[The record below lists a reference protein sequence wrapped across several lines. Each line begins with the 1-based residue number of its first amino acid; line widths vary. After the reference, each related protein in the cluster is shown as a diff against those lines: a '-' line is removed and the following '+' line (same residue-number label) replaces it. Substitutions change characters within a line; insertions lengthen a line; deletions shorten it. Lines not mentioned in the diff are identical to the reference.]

1 MSRRKESWT
10 AYQNESVLPPLKLVK
25 SKARLCCLSKLL
37 ISWTRHLTSL
47 NKNIFSFPVMGNV
60 TLRAVFCLQHRTA
73 QKRMHNCLLILT
85 WFLLSVVIHLTHFAT
100 FWEYL
105 DTTSASPACWG
116 GITRVQSFSLVT
128 DCVLK
133 ACPLTR
139 EDSQT
144 SFLQIKL
151 SYFHFE

>member
-25 SKARLCCLSKLL
+25 SKVRLCCLSKLL

-60 TLRAVFCLQHRTA
+60 TLRAVFCLQHWTA
-73 QKRMHNCLLILT
+73 QENAQLSLDTDMV
-85 WFLLSVVIHLTHFAT
+85 LLSVVIHLTHFAT